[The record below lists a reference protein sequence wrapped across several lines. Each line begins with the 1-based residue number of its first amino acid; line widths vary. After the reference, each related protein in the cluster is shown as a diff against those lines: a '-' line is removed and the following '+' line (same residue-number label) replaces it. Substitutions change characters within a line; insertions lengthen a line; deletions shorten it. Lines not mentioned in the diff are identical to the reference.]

1 MADASINDLS
11 AKEARRRIG
20 TKEISP
26 VELLEAC
33 VERIEAVDPAVN
45 AICERDFD
53 RARVHAVEAER
64 SALRGDDLAPLHGLP
79 VGVKDLEDT
88 ADLRTTYGSLQF
100 KDHVPDTDEIMVTRV
115 KRAGGIIFAK
125 TNTPEFGAGANT
137 RNSVWGATGNPFN
150 PMLNAGGSSGG
161 SAVAL
166 ACGMMPLATGSD
178 MGGSLRIPAAYC
190 GVSGFRPT
198 PGLVPTAKRKLGWS
212 PLSVSGPMARSIED
226 LCMLLA
232 HQAAD
237 DSQDPLATAVD
248 PRDFSAPLPVD
259 PAGLNVAWT
268 TDFGFCAIDKAYAK
282 TTKAK
287 IKAIKNMFRAC
298 SEATPD
304 LGDAEETFATLRAL
318 SFVASH
324 RETYERDPNL
334 LGPNVLANYLQGAS
348 MSLAD
353 VAAAEVAHTEL
364 YRRTETFFEEFDL
377 LIGPTVPISPF
388 AWEQLYLEKIN
399 GKKLPNYF
407 SWLAP
412 TFGITLTTCPAA
424 SIPLGLDE
432 KGMPFGLQVIGP
444 AKDDGFVLGAAHAIQ
459 QAVANNPDLA
469 RPVPDIA
476 KLASGPTPEL
486 KSIIEA

>member
-1 MADASINDLS
+1 MADDSLNDLS

-45 AICERDFD
+45 AICARDFD
-53 RARVHAVEAER
+53 RARVAAVEAER
-64 SALRGDDLAPLHGLP
+64 SVLRGDDLAPLHGLP

-88 ADLRTTYGSLQF
+88 AGLLTTYGSPQF
-100 KDHVPDTDEIMVTRV
+100 KDHVPETDEIMVGRV
-115 KRAGGIIFAK
+115 KRAGGIVFCK

-137 RNSVWGATGNPFN
+137 RNPVWGATGNPYN

-161 SAVAL
+161 SAAAL
-166 ACGMMPLATGSD
+166 ACRMMPLATGSD

-198 PGLVPTAKRKLGWS
+198 PGLVPTAKSLLGWS

-226 LCMLLA
+226 ICMLLA

-237 DSQDPLATAVD
+237 DPRDPLATAVD
-248 PRDFSAPLPVD
+248 PRDVATPIPVD
-259 PAGLNVAWT
+259 LGNLSVAWT
-268 TDFGFCAIDKAYAK
+268 TDYGFAPIDAAYAA
-282 TTKAK
+282 TTRRKVQALK
-287 IKAIKNMFRAC
+287 GFFQEFA
-298 SEATPD
+298 EATPD
-304 LGDAEETFATLRAL
+304 LGDAERTFGTLRAL
-318 SFVASH
+318 SFVAKH
-324 RETYERDPNL
+324 AETYARDPNL
-334 LGPNVLANYLQGAS
+334 LGPNVRANYEQGAA

-353 VAAAEVAHTEL
+353 VAMADVEHTAL
-364 YRRTETFFEEFDL
+364 YRRTEAFFGDFDL
-377 LIGPTVPISPF
+377 LIGPVTPISPF
-388 AWEQLYLEKIN
+388 PWEQWYLEEMN
-399 GKKLPNYF
+399 GEKLNAYY

-424 SIPLGLDE
+424 SIPLGVDE
-432 KGMPFGLQVIGP
+432 NGMPFGLQVVGP

-459 QAVANNPDLA
+459 QAIARNPDLVQ
-469 RPVPDIA
+469 PPPDIA
-476 KLASGPTPEL
+476 RLASGPTPEL
-486 KSIIEA
+486 KSIVEV